1 MMPCLQS
8 LMRLSGLCQWKY
20 LIDVDSKLTSI
31 DELREFGQL
40 LPIRPEVEQV
50 RVNVTCGSHLLKIN
64 NGDEPATIAHH
75 FQTSCR
81 CLSTHAVQ
89 DSIDAPGMSRVD
101 CVGKVCQGIVNEFAG
116 S

>member
-1 MMPCLQS
+1 
-8 LMRLSGLCQWKY
+8 MRLSGLCQWNY
-20 LIDVDSKLTSI
+20 LIEVDCQLTRI
-31 DELREFGQL
+31 DELGEFGQL

-75 FQTSCR
+75 VQTFCG

-89 DSIDAPGMSRVD
+89 DSIDALGMSRVD
-101 CVGKVCQGIVNEFAG
+101 GVGKVCLCIVNQFAG